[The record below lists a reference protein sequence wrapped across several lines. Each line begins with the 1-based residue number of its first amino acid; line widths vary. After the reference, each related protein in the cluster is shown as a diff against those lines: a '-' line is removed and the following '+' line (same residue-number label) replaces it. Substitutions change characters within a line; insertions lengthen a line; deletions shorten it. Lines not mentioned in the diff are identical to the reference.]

1 MNSNLSRLILVGVV
15 SALLGAGWMLLCLGR
30 YDLRTGAEFGAW
42 KLDRWTG
49 RVWMSGSNGWQ
60 EMR

>member
-15 SALLGAGWMLLCLGR
+15 SALLGAGLMLLCLGR
-30 YDLRTGAEFGAW
+30 YDLRTGAEFGLW

-49 RVWMSGSNGWQ
+49 RVWMTSSNGWQ
-60 EMR
+60 EIR